1 MTPTDIVFPPLAP
14 TSPPAGPGAA
24 EARAQSLISAMER
37 LMALYQEET
46 ALLKKRDI
54 KAMLALVERKHLLT
68 KGYEDAVRIM
78 SLDMAG
84 LRALDP
90 ELKTRMTS
98 LAEVFHRES
107 MENATALR
115 AAAAVAQSVVNI
127 MVNTINKQRNQEQGY
142 VARHG
147 AARPAGYRRAGIPPL
162 AVNQCL

>member
-1 MTPTDIVFPPLAP
+1 MTPTDIVFPPLNP
-14 TSPPAGPGAA
+14 SPASPGAA

-84 LRALDP
+84 LRTLDP
-90 ELKTRMTS
+90 ELKARMKD

>member
-1 MTPTDIVFPPLAP
+1 MTPTDIPFPPLNP
-14 TSPPAGPGAA
+14 PPASPGAA

-84 LRALDP
+84 LRTLDP
-90 ELKTRMTS
+90 DLKARMKD

-142 VARHG
+142 IARHG